1 MAIITNG
8 IKKAVLHIEN
18 SPIIDFLIFVVIPQ
32 EVILW
37 RIIRPDVLDA
47 ILDITLIFYLL
58 QILQNFQRRT

>member
-32 EVILW
+32 EVIL
-37 RIIRPDVLDA
+37 
-47 ILDITLIFYLL
+47 
-58 QILQNFQRRT
+58 